1 MATAKPKTIDI
12 EPAADHLVTY
22 AFEKQG
28 LKEILAFVPDP
39 GEAGPVGL
47 EYEGQLLKIITTGWS
62 ISYFMEAHPQK
73 QALAETFW
81 NGVRAFS
88 QNLDTVTTMMTGADI
103 DYFQIIRQRLETYLE
118 AIRQQP
124 EASDPTAV
132 FGPTFAQ
139 CCRAADNVHVIM
151 AGNRVFNGVLQAIRD
166 YLAMGVPHA
175 S

>member
-28 LKEILAFVPDP
+28 LKEILSRVPDP
-39 GEAGPVGL
+39 GETGPVGL
-47 EYEGQLLKIITTGWS
+47 EYEGQLLKIITAGWS

-88 QNLDTVTTMMTGADI
+88 QNLDTVTTMMTGANI
-103 DYFQIIRQRLETYLE
+103 EYFQTIRQRLETYLE

-124 EASDPTAV
+124 EATDPAEI
-132 FGPTFAQ
+132 FGPTFAR
-139 CCRAADNVHVIM
+139 CCRAADNVHIIM
-151 AGNRVFNGVLQAIRD
+151 AGNRIFNGVLQAIRD
-166 YLAMGVPHA
+166 YLAIGAPH
-175 S
+175 SS